1 MYSWP
6 QRKNLRLKSF
16 DYNQAGYYFVTICCK
31 NREHFFWE
39 IREEKMQY
47 SQMWE
52 IVRQE
57 IESDIREN
65 MVIDTYVI
73 MPNHIHAIIVIQE
86 TDIPKNH
93 AGCDGIAPWM
103 DDEARTQ
110 NISHTVGCDGIA
122 PTTHI
127 ESGTNIRPWTNTGT
141 TKSNTGT
148 MQSFPTLSRMIRW
161 FKWRVTSQILQHCE
175 SWYLFSWQKSFYDVI
190 IRNEEQLQKTR
201 QYILDNP
208 KNWGSDVNY
217 V

>member
-39 IREEKMQY
+39 IREGKMQY

-52 IVRQE
+52 IARQE
-57 IESDIREN
+57 IESDIRED
-65 MVIDTYVI
+65 MMIDTYVI
-73 MPNHIHAIIVIQE
+73 MPNHIHTIVVIQE
-86 TDIPKNH
+86 TDIAKNH
-93 AGCDGIAPWM
+93 VGCDGIAPWT
-103 DDEARTQ
+103 DNVPRTQ

-122 PTTHI
+122 PWTHT
-127 ESGTNIRPWTNTGT
+127 ESGTKIAPTTDIVPWT
-141 TKSNTGT
+141 NTGT

-175 SWYLFSWQKSFYDVI
+175 SGYLFAWQKSFYDVI
-190 IRNEEQLQKTR
+190 IRNEEQLHKTR

-208 KNWGSDVNY
+208 KNWESDVNY